1 MSLVCATLNEGD
13 AHSQRRGHRRGQAWV
28 GWAVGVGWYVRLFLS
43 SWHTVQSEKDTNEDI
58 IKVFNLFDQDKK
70 VAALRVATC

>member
-1 MSLVCATLNEGD
+1 VWAILISLAG
-13 AHSQRRGHRRGQAWV
+13 
-28 GWAVGVGWYVRLFLS
+28 
-43 SWHTVQSEKDTNEDI
+43 QSEKDTNEDI